1 MSRSGFISR
10 ETGIHERVPGYRR
23 AAIVH
28 DFMVTEGGAER
39 CALEFAR
46 LLPIAELHT
55 TFFDEQRFGD
65 RIDPARVRPWLLN
78 RVLGPTSRFRSLLP
92 LYPAYFTSLDLRWAD
107 LVLSSSI
114 AFSKAVRTR
123 PDAVHISYVHTPLRY
138 AWDLDTYLDGSS
150 YGAAARLGARLLRP
164 PLQRWDRWTSTRPD
178 VIVANSRTVQERI
191 KRFWG
196 RDSEV
201 IYPPVNVDE
210 VALSGRDDGFLLVA
224 SRMLAYRRLDLVVG
238 ACRRLGRRLVLVGDG
253 PERARLE
260 AMAGPETTFL
270 GHVGRGRLLE
280 MFASCSAY
288 VVPGVED
295 FGIAPVEAMAAG
307 KPVVAFRAGGATETV
322 VEDVTGVFFE
332 EATVESLASAIE
344 RVEHLRF
351 DPQSIRRH
359 AERFDR
365 RVFLAAWRDLFQRLG
380 VDPSLYS
387 AE

>member
-39 CALEFAR
+39 CALEFAE
-46 LLPIAELHT
+46 LLPSAELYT
-55 TFFDEQRFGD
+55 TFFDERRFGD
-65 RIDPARVRPWLLN
+65 RIDPARVRPWPLN

-92 LYPAYFTSLDLRWAD
+92 LYPAYFTSLDLRGAD

-123 PDAVHISYVHTPLRY
+123 ADAMHISYVYTPLRY
-138 AWDLDTYLDGSS
+138 AWDLDAYLDGSS
-150 YGAAARLGARLLRP
+150 HGAAARLGARFLRP
-164 PLQRWDRWTSTRPD
+164 PLQRWDRWTSSRPD
-178 VIVANSRTVQERI
+178 VVVAISRTVQERI
-191 KRFWG
+191 KRLWG

-210 VALSGRDDGFLLVA
+210 VGLSGRDDGFLLVA

>member
-1 MSRSGFISR
+1 MTSHPATGPRSSS
-10 ETGIHERVPGYRR
+10 

-28 DFMVTEGGAER
+28 DFLVTEGGADR
-39 CALEFAR
+39 CALEFAQ
-46 LLPIAELHT
+46 LLPSARLYT
-55 TFFDEQRFGD
+55 TFFDAQRFGD
-65 RIDPARVRPWLLN
+65 RVDPVRVHPWLLN

-92 LYPAYFTSLDLRWAD
+92 LYPAYFTSLDLRQAD

-123 PDAVHISYVHTPLRY
+123 ADALHISYVYTPLRY

-150 YGAAARLGARLLRP
+150 YGAAARVGARLLRP
-164 PLQRWDRWTSTRPD
+164 PLQRWDRWTSARPD
-178 VIVANSRTVQERI
+178 VVVAISRTVEERI
-191 KRFWG
+191 QRLWG

-201 IYPPVNVDE
+201 IYPPVNVAE
-210 VALSGRDDGFLLVA
+210 MELSGRDEGFLLVA

-253 PERARLE
+253 PERERLE
-260 AMAGPETTFL
+260 AIAGSETTFL
-270 GHVGRGRLLE
+270 GHVSREELLGL
-280 MFASCSAY
+280 FATCSAY

-307 KPVVAFRAGGATETV
+307 KPVIAFRAGGATETV

-344 RVEHLRF
+344 RVEHRRF
-351 DPQSIRRH
+351 DHSAIRLH
-359 AERFDR
+359 AQRFDR
-365 RVFLAAWRDLFQRLG
+365 RVFLASWRDLFERLG

-387 AE
+387 AA

>member
-1 MSRSGFISR
+1 VSRSGFISR

-39 CALEFAR
+39 CALEFAE
-46 LLPIAELHT
+46 LLPSAELYT
-55 TFFDEQRFGD
+55 TFFDERRFGD
-65 RIDPARVRPWLLN
+65 RIDPARVRPWPLN

-92 LYPAYFTSLDLRWAD
+92 LYPAYFTSLDLRGAD

-123 PDAVHISYVHTPLRY
+123 ADAVHISYIYTPLRY

-150 YGAAARLGARLLRP
+150 YGVTARLGARLLRP
-164 PLQRWDRWTSTRPD
+164 PLQRWDRWTSSRPD
-178 VIVANSRTVQERI
+178 VVVAISRTVQERI
-191 KRFWG
+191 KRLWG

-201 IYPPVNVDE
+201 IHPPVNVDE
-210 VALSGRDDGFLLVA
+210 VELSGRDEGFLLVA

-270 GHVGRGRLLE
+270 GHVGRERLLE

-307 KPVVAFRAGGATETV
+307 KPVVALRAGGATETV

-365 RVFLAAWRDLFQRLG
+365 RVFLAAWRDLFKRLG

-387 AE
+387 AG

>member
-1 MSRSGFISR
+1 MTGAESTLPKSRTLEKQPVGR
-10 ETGIHERVPGYRR
+10 RV
-23 AAIVH
+23 AIVH

-39 CALEFAR
+39 CALEFAE
-46 LLPIAELHT
+46 LLPSAMLHT
-55 TFFDEQRFGD
+55 TFFDAGRFGD
-65 RIDPARVRPWLLN
+65 RIDPARVHPWPLN

-92 LYPAYFTSLDLRWAD
+92 LYPAYFTSLDLRGAD

-123 PDAVHISYVHTPLRY
+123 PDALHVSYVYTPLRY

-150 YGAAARLGARLLRP
+150 YGAAARVGARFLRP
-164 PLQRWDRWTSTRPD
+164 PLQRWDRWTSARPD
-178 VIVANSRTVQERI
+178 VVVAISRTVQERI
-191 KRFWG
+191 QRLWG

-201 IYPPVNVDE
+201 IYPPVNVGE
-210 VALSGRDDGFLLVA
+210 VERSGRDEGYLLVA

-260 AMAGPETTFL
+260 ALAGPEATFL
-270 GHVGRGRLLE
+270 GHVGRAKLLE
-280 MFASCSAY
+280 MFAACSAY

-307 KPVVAFRAGGATETV
+307 KPVIAFRAGGATETV
-322 VEDVTGVFFE
+322 VEGVTGVFFD

-344 RVEHLRF
+344 RAGRVSF
-351 DPQSIRRH
+351 DAPAIRRH

-365 RVFLAAWRDLFQRLG
+365 GVFLTAWRDLFKRLG

-387 AE
+387 AG

>member
-1 MSRSGFISR
+1 MASQPTVATKSS
-10 ETGIHERVPGYRR
+10 R

-39 CALEFAR
+39 CALEFAS
-46 LLPIAELHT
+46 LLPSAELHT
-55 TFFDEQRFGD
+55 TFFDKRRFGD
-65 RIDPARVRPWLLN
+65 RIDPARVHPWLLN
-78 RVLGPTSRFRSLLP
+78 RVLGPSSRFRSLLP
-92 LYPAYFTSLDLRWAD
+92 LYPAYFTSLDLRQAD

-123 PDAVHISYVHTPLRY
+123 ADALHVSYVYTPLRY

-164 PLQRWDRWTSTRPD
+164 PLQRWDRWTSARPD
-178 VIVANSRTVQERI
+178 VVVAISSTVQDRI
-191 KRFWG
+191 QRLWG
-196 RDSEV
+196 RESEV

-210 VALSGRDDGFLLVA
+210 VELSGRDEGFLLVA

-253 PERARLE
+253 PERPRLE

-270 GHVGRGRLLE
+270 GHVGRASVLE

-307 KPVVAFRAGGATETV
+307 KPVIAFRAGGATETV
-322 VEDVTGVFFE
+322 VDGVTGVFFDD
-332 EATVESLASAIE
+332 ATVESLASAIE
-344 RVEHLRF
+344 SLDDLPF
-351 DPQSIRRH
+351 DPSAIRRH

-365 RVFLAAWRDLFQRLG
+365 SVFLAAWRDLFERLG

-387 AE
+387 AA